1 MLKNRKEPFR
11 MEQNEQRE
19 DDVKQGGS
27 RQSQAPIYHLR
38 ARESSTWWAIIYLGR
53 LKTRDD

>member
-38 ARESSTWWAIIYLGR
+38 ARESSTWWAIILFR
-53 LKTRDD
+53 EIKNKR